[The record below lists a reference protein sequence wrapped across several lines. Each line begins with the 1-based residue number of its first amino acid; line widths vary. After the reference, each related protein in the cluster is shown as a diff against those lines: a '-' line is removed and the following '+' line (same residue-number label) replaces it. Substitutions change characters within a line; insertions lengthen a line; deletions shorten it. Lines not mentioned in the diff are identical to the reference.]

1 MATRSTIAI
10 ENADGTVH
18 QVYCHWDG
26 YIGYNGK
33 MLFEHYSDPV
43 KLRELIDLGDISSLH
58 PEIGVK
64 HPFSPFED
72 NIDRVEYERLYGE
85 MTKFYGRDRDEANTE
100 PKKFSDFET
109 YRLSHQYEEFEY
121 ILRND
126 GVWYVSLDKAQ
137 GYKELAGMLEEDLT
151 EN

>member
-26 YIGYNGK
+26 YIDYNGK
-33 MLFEHYSDPV
+33 ILFEHYSDPV
-43 KLRELIDLGDISSLH
+43 KLRLLIDLGDISSLH
-58 PEIGVK
+58 TEVGVK
-64 HPFSPFED
+64 HPFSQFEAKMD
-72 NIDRVEYERLYGE
+72 GKEYDRLYGE
-85 MTKFYGRDRDEANTE
+85 MTTFYGRDRDEENTE

-121 ILRND
+121 ILRAD
-126 GVWYVSLDKAQ
+126 GVWYVSFDKAD
-137 GYKELAGMLEEDLT
+137 GYKELAPQFEMVD
-151 EN
+151 N

>member
-1 MATRSTIAI
+1 MGTRSTIAI

-26 YIGYNGK
+26 FIDYNGK
-33 MLFEHYSDPV
+33 ILFEHYSDPV

-58 PEIGVK
+58 PSIGIK

-85 MTKFYGRDRDEANTE
+85 MTTFYGRDRDEENTE
-100 PKKFSDFET
+100 AKKFSDFET
-109 YRLSHQYEEFEY
+109 YAGAHQYQEFEY
-121 ILRND
+121 ILRSD
-126 GVWYVSLDKAQ
+126 GVWYVSFGKTK
-137 GYKELAGMLEEDLT
+137 GYTELAPYLETVD
-151 EN
+151 N

>member
-26 YIGYNGK
+26 FIDYNGK
-33 MLFEHYSDPV
+33 ILFEHYRDPV
-43 KLRELIDLGDISSLH
+43 KLKELIDLGDISSLGT
-58 PEIGVK
+58 EVGVK

-72 NIDRVEYERLYGE
+72 NIDTVEYQRLYGN
-85 MTKFYGRDRDEANTE
+85 MTKFYGRDRGEPNTE
-100 PKKFSDFET
+100 PKKFWNFEM

-121 ILRND
+121 ILRNN
-126 GVWYVSLDKAQ
+126 GVWYVSRGKAD
-137 GYKELAGMLEEDLT
+137 GYQELAPQFEMVD
-151 EN
+151 N

>member
-26 YIGYNGK
+26 YLDYNGK
-33 MLFEHYSDPV
+33 MLFEHYSDPA
-43 KLRELIDLGDISSLH
+43 KLRELIDLGDISSLR

-64 HPFSPFED
+64 HDFD
-72 NIDRVEYERLYGE
+72 ARDYDG
-85 MTKFYGRDRDEANTE
+85 TTFYGRDRDEANTE

-109 YRLSHQYEEFEY
+109 YSKAHQYEEFEY
-121 ILRND
+121 ILRKD
-126 GVWYVSLDKAQ
+126 GVWYVSFDKAD
-137 GYKELAGMLEEDLT
+137 GYKELAPCLETVD
-151 EN
+151 N

>member
-1 MATRSTIAI
+1 MGTRSTIAI

-26 YIGYNGK
+26 YISYNGK
-33 MLFEHYSDPV
+33 MLFEHYTDPV

-58 PEIGVK
+58 TEIGVK
-64 HPFSPFED
+64 HPFSQFEAKMD
-72 NIDRVEYERLYGE
+72 GNEYDRLYGT
-85 MTKFYGRDRDEANTE
+85 MTTFYGRDRDEANTE

-109 YRLSHQYEEFEY
+109 YSRAHQYEEFEY

-126 GVWYVSLDKAQ
+126 GVWYVSLDKDQ